1 MIIRI
6 MRDMPLPKYHQIYL
20 VLKEQLEEGV
30 FRDGLPGE
38 LTLMEQFKV
47 ARVTIRKSLQ
57 RLQSDGLILRES
69 GRRTRAVG
77 SAEAMGRASQESA
90 GELGGMFRSLVD
102 ASLATSLQVL
112 RAETLTAT
120 SAVANALQLEPNEL
134 VHKVVRLRSTKEGPL
149 SHITT
154 YGPASIVPRF
164 SRRELATKPMLVLLE
179 EAGVRIGEGQQ
190 TITARLADTMLA
202 EHLGVAVGSALLAVR
217 RLVFDHQGKPVQWL
231 HGFYR
236 PDRYAY
242 EMKLS
247 SAGSA
252 DTHIWLNEEHS
263 SN

>member
-1 MIIRI
+1 MNIRP

-20 VLKEQLEEGV
+20 VLKEQLQEGL

-47 ARVTIRKSLQ
+47 ARVTIRKSLE

-69 GRRTRAVG
+69 GKRTRPVETPET
-77 SAEAMGRASQESA
+77 AERSQLE
-90 GELGGMFRSLVD
+90 GPGQLGGMFRSLVN
-102 ASLATSLQVL
+102 ASLSTSLQVL
-112 RAETLTAT
+112 SVEMLTAT
-120 SAVANALQLEPNEL
+120 STVAGALQIEANEL

-154 YGPASIVPRF
+154 YGPASVVPKF
-164 SRRELATKPMLVLLE
+164 SRKQLAAKPMLVLLE
-179 EAGVRIGEGQQ
+179 EAGIRVGEGHQ
-190 TITARLADTMLA
+190 TITARLADTALA
-202 EHLGVAVGSALLAVR
+202 EHLDVAVGSALLAVR
-217 RLVFDHQGKPVQWL
+217 RLVFDQQGKPVQWL

-252 DTHIWLNEEHS
+252 DARIWLNEEHS
-263 SN
+263 PN